1 LLKANKI
8 DRKTILLGYMEMYDQ
23 AVQSL
28 DPNKDDASP
37 QKRTQ
42 KIVRKIGQEHFNS
55 KTQMPAQIAEDAYT

>member
-1 LLKANKI
+1 
-8 DRKTILLGYMEMYDQ
+8 MEMYDQ

-55 KTQMPAQIAEDAYT
+55 KTQMPAQIAEDAYA